1 VKCLAGNR
9 YDAHSTTVGIACIGN
24 VTPTMVAP
32 SEPNMDIKP
41 MMDASLGWMLNIKT
55 DTDIV
60 AATNK
65 MLVNETLKILDSIG
79 ISSSLN
85 SITLA
90 KQLIVE

>member
-1 VKCLAGNR
+1 M
-9 YDAHSTTVGIACIGN
+9 GN

-41 MMDASLGWMLNIKT
+41 MMEARLGWMLNINT

-60 AATNK
+60 AATNR

-79 ISSSLN
+79 ISSVLN

-90 KQLIVE
+90 KQLIMEYITK